1 MKKAGIVCC
10 SNGLS
15 LKMESKLA
23 QLKQQFKQLNID
35 IVESSYLYANQGVK
49 SADAKQRAKAV
60 MIMNNDPSIDMIFDV
75 SGGDIANEIL
85 DELDF
90 SALCKPFW
98 GYSDLTTVLNAIYT
112 KTGRQSVLY
121 QVRHLIE
128 NEQQMK
134 FWKEDS
140 LFTLNYE
147 RISGPEV
154 RGVVV
159 GGNIRCFLKLAGTQY
174 FPDVQDKILLL
185 EAYSGDEAKLIT
197 YFTQLKQMG
206 VFEKIKGLVL
216 GTFTQYYQDHDIHD
230 LLQLIK
236 PCLNQEITIISTLDI
251 GHGKNA
257 KAIVIGKEYVFS

>member
-15 LKMESKLA
+15 LKMQTQIT

-35 IVESSYLYANQGVK
+35 IIESPYLYANQGVK
-49 SADAKQRAKAV
+49 SASAKQRAKAV
-60 MIMNNDPSIDMIFDV
+60 MTMNNDPSIDMIFDV

-90 SALCKPFW
+90 QELSKPFW
-98 GYSDLTTVLNAIYT
+98 GYSDLTTVVNAIYT

-121 QVRHLIE
+121 QVRHLI
-128 NEQQMK
+128 NNHQQMK
-134 FWKEDS
+134 FWQEDS
-140 LFTLNYE
+140 LFALSYE
-147 RISGPEV
+147 IISGPEV
-154 RGVVV
+154 QGVVV

-197 YFTQLKQMG
+197 YFTQLKQIG
-206 VFEKIKGLVL
+206 VFDKIKGLVL
-216 GTFTQYYQDHDIHD
+216 GTFTQYYQGHDIND

-236 PCLNQEITIISTLDI
+236 PCLCKEITIISTSDI

>member
-15 LKMESKLA
+15 FNMKVKIS

-35 IVESSYLYANQGVK
+35 IVESPYLYVNQGVK
-49 SADAKQRAKAV
+49 SASAKQRAKAV
-60 MIMNNDPSIDMIFDV
+60 MIMNSDPSIDMIFDV

-85 DELDF
+85 EELDF
-90 SALCKPFW
+90 QTLCKPFW

-112 KTGRQSVLY
+112 KTGRQSILY
-121 QVRHLIE
+121 QVRHLID

-140 LFTLNYE
+140 LFEVNYE

-159 GGNIRCFLKLAGTQY
+159 GGNIRCFLKLAGTEY

-206 VFEKIKGLVL
+206 VFDKINGLLL
-216 GTFTQYYQDHDIHD
+216 GTFTQYYQNHDIND

-236 PCLNQEITIISTLDI
+236 PCLCRKITIISTLDI